1 MVPAASACADS
12 NMATRIPIGRIRH
25 PSSTAGIERELST
38 IPPSTQTEARF
49 AFRDNAA
56 ARGRDSFRNQKEA
69 SMKMTRRS
77 TAMKLLGMTTLGTLL
92 SARGVGAEKDAK
104 PSGARHCL
112 AVYYPW
118 QADAKFDDDY
128 YRDKHLRMLADLYG
142 KSVGKMQVRKGLRK
156 GDGSPPAFVT
166 VLTVE
171 ILAME
176 AYEAAS
182 KEHVAKLRA
191 DIPNFT
197 NIIPVAQIEEIV

>member
-1 MVPAASACADS
+1 MKF
-12 NMATRIPIGRIRH
+12 TR
-25 PSSTAGIERELST
+25 
-38 IPPSTQTEARF
+38 RF
-49 AFRDNAA
+49 AGMN
-56 ARGRDSFRNQKEA
+56 
-69 SMKMTRRS
+69 
-77 TAMKLLGMTTLGTLL
+77 LLGMTTLGTLL
-92 SARGVGAEKDAK
+92 SAPAIAADKEAK

-118 QADAKFDDDY
+118 QADAKFDYDY
-128 YRDKHLRMLADLYG
+128 YRDKHLKMLADLYG

-166 VLTVE
+166 ALTVE
-171 ILAME
+171 ILSME

-182 KEHVAKLRA
+182 QEHVPKLRA